1 MSDRTEMIQVGTPTQ
16 VAHTARTM
24 VRTIV
29 QSAVG
34 AGVAWLAAHGID
46 IAQYAEAIVG
56 IIWVVAT
63 ALTTWVMNQPS
74 VNAFIDKWLPF
85 IGTGVAQ
92 ETGKA
97 QPLGDAPL
105 SAPADEDDE
114 PVVVIVPDIEEQP

>member
-16 VAHTARTM
+16 VAHAARTM

-74 VNAFIDKWLPF
+74 VNTFIDKWLPF
-85 IGTGVAQ
+85 LGTGVAQ

-105 SAPADEDDE
+105 SAPDDDEDDE
-114 PVVVIVPDIEEQP
+114 LVVVIDFEQGA